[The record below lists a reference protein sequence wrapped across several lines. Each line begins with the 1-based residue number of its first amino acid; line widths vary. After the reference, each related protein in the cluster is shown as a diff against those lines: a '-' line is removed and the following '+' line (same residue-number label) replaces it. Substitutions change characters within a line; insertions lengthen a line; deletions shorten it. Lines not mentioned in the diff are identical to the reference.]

1 MTEYHWERGDNV
13 GPLPRKEEQY
23 WDPRGRG
30 DDLGTPLE
38 GIKTWKGIPPEKM
51 VTVSVSVRKD
61 AGAPPGRGLRPGS
74 PQEGQSMPRSPKEVG
89 KL

>member
-1 MTEYHWERGDNV
+1 ML
-13 GPLPRKEEQY
+13 GPFPGRRNNTG
-23 WDPRGRG
+23 DPRGRG

-61 AGAPPGRGLRPGS
+61 AGAPPGRGLRPGRAVDATE
-74 PQEGQSMPRSPKEVG
+74 P
-89 KL
+89 